1 MKTQIFFVSILFLAG
16 ALFCSAQ
23 SIEREVVASSG
34 DYFEGAGISLSW
46 TLGEIATET
55 YTSGNT
61 ILTQG
66 FQQPGV
72 TVRIFVDLSAFLEG
86 PFNGTNLNTTLNSE
100 GLLPLSQ
107 PFNSSPWN
115 YSGTES
121 VPSIPNGEIV
131 DWLLV
136 ELRDAVN
143 ATSATPSTRISRK
156 AAFIKSDGTIAS
168 MDGESELHFDVNII
182 DNLFVVIWHRNHLGM
197 MSAFALTESGG
208 VYSYN
213 FTTAMGMAY
222 LNGQK
227 SLNGN
232 VYGMFAGNADGNPE
246 IDIADLTYWQTQ
258 AGTKGYK
265 SGDFSMDGE
274 VNNPDKNDHWFE
286 NISVQSQVPE

>member
-1 MKTQIFFVSILFLAG
+1 MKTQFFFVPILFLAG

-23 SIEREVVASSG
+23 SIERQVIASSG
-34 DYFEGAGISLSW
+34 DYFEGANISLSW

-55 YTSGNT
+55 FTGGNL

-72 TVRIFVDLSAFLEG
+72 TLRINADLTAFLEG
-86 PFNGTNLNTTLNSE
+86 PYNGTDMGTDLNILPDF
-100 GLLPLSQ
+100 PLSQ
-107 PFNSSPWN
+107 PYNQAPWN
-115 YSGTES
+115 YNGTENVS
-121 VPSIPNGEIV
+121 SLPNPGIV
-131 DWLLV
+131 DWILV
-136 ELRDAVN
+136 ELRDAES
-143 ATSATPSTRISRK
+143 ASSATPGTRIATK
-156 AAFIKSDGTIAS
+156 AGFILADGS
-168 MDGESELHFDVNII
+168 VVDLDGSSELHFDVTVDN
-182 DNLFVVIWHRNHLGM
+182 NLFVVLWHRNHLGM
-197 MSAFALTESGG
+197 MSAFPLTESAG
-208 VYSYN
+208 VYTYN

-227 SLNGN
+227 SLNGS
-232 VYGMFAGNADGNPE
+232 VYGMYAGDADGNPE
-246 IDIADLTYWQTQ
+246 INIADLTYWQTQ